1 MCRLTNLMIL
11 KLKKNQMRELDAWA
25 GGLRSL
31 MELDICDNEID
42 FVSPLLG
49 QCTAL
54 QALRLN
60 ANRLRTLPPEV
71 GSLEHLQ
78 LLHLHHNPL
87 PLLLPEVRGLHS
99 LQTLMLC
106 NCQISG
112 PLVHDF
118 TSMVGL
124 KHVDISGN
132 AITALP
138 ENFGNLT
145 RLKELHASKPTPC
158 FESTSSIGHRAN

>member
-1 MCRLTNLMIL
+1 MIL
-11 KLKKNQMRELDAWA
+11 KLKKNQLRELEDWT

-31 MELDICDNEID
+31 MELDACHNEID
-42 FVSPLLG
+42 IVSPSLG

-60 ANRLRTLPPEV
+60 GNRLRTLPPEL
-71 GSLEHLQ
+71 GALEHLQ

-87 PLLLPEVRGLHS
+87 PLLIPEVRGLQS

-106 NCQISG
+106 NCQIAG
-112 PLVHDF
+112 PLIEEF
-118 TSMVGL
+118 GAMIGL

-138 ENFGNLT
+138 EAFGNLI
-145 RLKELHASKPTPC
+145 RLKELHAS
-158 FESTSSIGHRAN
+158 E